1 MDEAEWHFL
10 LTGGVSLDNPHSN
23 PCTWLPQ
30 KTWDELCR
38 LDRMDT
44 FKGLRHSM
52 ARFRNEWK
60 EVYDS
65 PVSVGHTTESVLA
78 SPELENKNTNW
89 WSRPWISLVHQPPL
103 TAAVSP

>member
-65 PVSVGHTTESVLA
+65 PVSVGHTTESVLK
-78 SPELENKNTNW
+78 KNGRIC
-89 WSRPWISLVHQPPL
+89 SLRRLVMMMRGVFKLVHTEKPNG
-103 TAAVSP
+103 

>member
-65 PVSVGHTTESVLA
+65 PVSVGHMTESVLKKKR
-78 SPELENKNTNW
+78 KNLFIKTAGDDDE
-89 WSRPWISLVHQPPL
+89 RSL
-103 TAAVSP
+103 